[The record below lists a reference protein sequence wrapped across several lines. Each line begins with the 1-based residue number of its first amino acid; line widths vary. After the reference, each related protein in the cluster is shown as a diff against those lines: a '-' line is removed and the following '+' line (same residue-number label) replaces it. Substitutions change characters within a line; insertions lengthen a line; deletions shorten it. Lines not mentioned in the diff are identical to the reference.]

1 MASESFSR
9 RARIIAAAAGI
20 GLGLSVTATI
30 LTYRW
35 EISRQQSQFQQQIE
49 NLTTALQRSLNRYT
63 SVLLF
68 LGDYYTVNQGKI
80 ERQDFDEFAAR
91 SLVDYPGIQALEW
104 APLVK
109 LSDRTAYEQSIQAQG
124 HSAFQITELGSNNN
138 LMRARDRPFYV
149 PVTYIAP
156 FIGNEDAFGFDI
168 NSSPA
173 RVAAIEP
180 ARDSGEIQATGRIR
194 LVQEK
199 RNQYGFLM
207 LLPRYQTS
215 TLPDSVAARRSQ
227 FDGVLIGV
235 FRLSDVVEEALQGL
249 SFDIDFELY
258 DQAAKAEESYLGSY
272 DAATG
277 SVVVISDRRTAPPA
291 EQTHLCPGP
300 TSCSRTLTL
309 GQRQWQGIFSPAA
322 DYGLS
327 PPYATWA
334 MLFTGLSLT
343 GSLVWILFNLQR
355 ESDRKLRFFS
365 MASHEL
371 RTPLS
376 TISLSAESLQVNQTE
391 LSARQKQRIIDRIY
405 QTAQQMGQQI
415 ADLLTLTRAEA
426 GKLEFNPELLETSAF
441 CQQVIETVQTGIDQ
455 PIQFTGS
462 AHPVKAFWDKKLMRS
477 LLGNLLSN
485 SAKYSPISSPIQI
498 TLTSDSHRATL
509 AVSDRGIGIPEVDI
523 DRIQQ
528 VFQRGSNVGEVTG
541 TGLGL
546 AIVSICVAL
555 HRGVW
560 TINSK
565 EGQGT
570 TVSVTLPL
578 E

>member
-68 LGDYYTVNQGKI
+68 LGDYYTVNQGQI

-124 HSAFQITELGSNNN
+124 HSAFQITELGSNSR
-138 LMRARDRPFYV
+138 LVRARDRPFYV

-249 SFDIDFELY
+249 SFDIDFEL
-258 DQAAKAEESYLGSY
+258 
-272 DAATG
+272 
-277 SVVVISDRRTAPPA
+277 
-291 EQTHLCPGP
+291 
-300 TSCSRTLTL
+300 
-309 GQRQWQGIFSPAA
+309 
-322 DYGLS
+322 
-327 PPYATWA
+327 
-334 MLFTGLSLT
+334 
-343 GSLVWILFNLQR
+343 
-355 ESDRKLRFFS
+355 
-365 MASHEL
+365 
-371 RTPLS
+371 
-376 TISLSAESLQVNQTE
+376 
-391 LSARQKQRIIDRIY
+391 
-405 QTAQQMGQQI
+405 
-415 ADLLTLTRAEA
+415 
-426 GKLEFNPELLETSAF
+426 
-441 CQQVIETVQTGIDQ
+441 
-455 PIQFTGS
+455 
-462 AHPVKAFWDKKLMRS
+462 
-477 LLGNLLSN
+477 
-485 SAKYSPISSPIQI
+485 
-498 TLTSDSHRATL
+498 
-509 AVSDRGIGIPEVDI
+509 
-523 DRIQQ
+523 
-528 VFQRGSNVGEVTG
+528 
-541 TGLGL
+541 
-546 AIVSICVAL
+546 
-555 HRGVW
+555 
-560 TINSK
+560 
-565 EGQGT
+565 
-570 TVSVTLPL
+570 
-578 E
+578 